1 MSDELLAAST
11 AGETD
16 TVTKLL
22 QQGVNVNSKQENG
35 MTGLH
40 ESAKQG
46 HDDIVKLFLDHE
58 ADVNTPGA
66 ARYTPLIW
74 AALGGHPE
82 HRPASD

>member
-1 MSDELLAAST
+1 MSDELLAASS
-11 AGETD
+11 AGEGD

-46 HDDIVKLFLDHE
+46 HDDIALW
-58 ADVNTPGA
+58 
-66 ARYTPLIW
+66 ARKGLYVIFGFWCYLTIIFMGFSPLYY
-74 AALGGHPE
+74 
-82 HRPASD
+82 